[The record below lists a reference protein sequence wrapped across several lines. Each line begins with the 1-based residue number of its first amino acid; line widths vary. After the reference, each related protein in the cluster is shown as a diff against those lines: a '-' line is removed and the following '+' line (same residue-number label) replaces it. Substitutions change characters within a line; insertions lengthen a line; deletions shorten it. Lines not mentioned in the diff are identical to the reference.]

1 MPIGFLKLFTSAN
14 RKELQALR
22 NILGFVPGN
31 HSLYRLALR
40 HKSMAN
46 DINNKGI
53 KNSNER
59 LEFLGDAILG
69 SVVAEVLFKKF
80 PYKDEGFLTEMR
92 SKMVNRVHLNQLS
105 KKMGIADM
113 INYDARI
120 TNQGNKNSSL
130 FGDAFEALI
139 GAVYLDKGYEITRK
153 FIISRIINAHVDILH
168 LEQTESN
175 YKSRLLEWAQKDGK
189 EVVFEVVADKPSGQS
204 RLFTV
209 RVLVDNEEMGVGQD
223 FSKKNAEKNAAEKAC
238 NALSIQS

>member
-1 MPIGFLKLFTSAN
+1 MPFGFLKLYTSPH
-14 RKELQALR
+14 KKDLKALR
-22 NILGFVPGN
+22 NILGFIPGN
-31 HSLYRLALR
+31 YTLYRLALR

-46 DINNKGI
+46 DIHKKGV

-92 SKMVNRVHLNQLS
+92 SKMVNRSHLNQLS
-105 KKMGIADM
+105 KKLGIGDM
-113 INYDARI
+113 IDYDAKLN
-120 TNQGNKNSSL
+120 NQGNKNSSL
-130 FGDAFEALI
+130 FGDAFEAII
-139 GAVYLDKGYEITRK
+139 GAIYLDKGYEFTRH
-153 FIISRIINAHVDILH
+153 FIINRILIPHVDIDH

-175 YKSRLLEWAQKDGK
+175 FKSRLLEWAQREGK
-189 EVVFEVVADKPSGQS
+189 EISFEVVDEKNHGQS

-209 RVLVDNEEMGVGQD
+209 RVMISGEEMGVGQD

-238 NALSIQS
+238 LNLNILA

>member
-1 MPIGFLKLFTSAN
+1 MPIGFLKLYTSVD

-22 NILGFVPGN
+22 NILGFIPGN
-31 HSLYRLALR
+31 HALYRLALR
-40 HKSMAN
+40 HKSVAN

-92 SKMVNRVHLNQLS
+92 SKLVNRAHLNQLS
-105 KKMGIADM
+105 KKMGIADL
-113 INYDARI
+113 INYDAKI

-130 FGDAFEALI
+130 FGDAFEAMI
-139 GAVYLDKGYEITRK
+139 GAIYLDKGYRVTQR
-153 FIISRIINAHVDILH
+153 FIVNRILNTHVDISR

-175 YKSRLLEWAQKDGK
+175 YKSRLLEWAQKEGK
-189 EVVFEVVADKPSGQS
+189 EVVFEVIEDKSLGQS
-204 RLFTV
+204 RLFSV
-209 RVLVDNEEMGVGQD
+209 RALVDGIDTGLGQD
-223 FSKKNAEKNAAEKAC
+223 YSKKNAEKNAAEKSC
-238 NALSIQS
+238 QYLNI

>member
-1 MPIGFLKLFTSAN
+1 MPFGFLKLYTSPY
-14 RKELQALR
+14 KKDLKALR
-22 NILGFVPGN
+22 NILGFIPGN
-31 HSLYRLALR
+31 YTLYRLALR

-46 DINNKGI
+46 DIHKKGV

-92 SKMVNRVHLNQLS
+92 SKMVNRSHLNQLS
-105 KKMGIADM
+105 KKLGIGDM
-113 INYDARI
+113 IDYDAKLN
-120 TNQGNKNSSL
+120 NQGNKNSSL
-130 FGDAFEALI
+130 FGDAFEAII
-139 GAVYLDKGYEITRK
+139 GAIYLDKGYEFTRH
-153 FIISRIINAHVDILH
+153 FIINRILIPHVDIDH

-175 YKSRLLEWAQKDGK
+175 FKSRLLEWAQREGK
-189 EVVFEVVADKPSGQS
+189 EISFELVDEKNHGQS

-209 RVLVDNEEMGVGQD
+209 RVMISGEEMGIGQD

-238 NALSIQS
+238 LNLNILA